1 MEAGEGDAET
11 ALRRSTLRIFSA
23 RPGARC
29 RTSGSDRRKSLA
41 GEVRFRR
48 GVSGW
53 SGYAYGE
60 AADGIAARDL
70 LETRLSTSDAV
81 LHNQDNREHDILDS
95 DDYYQFAGGLSAA
108 VAHLSG
114 RDVPVYHN
122 DHSLAE
128 RRSSVPLARKSG
140 ALSAA
145 VPATR
150 NGSPARCATATRA
163 RSRWRRRSIT
173 CSLFGDDRTGCR
185 ASFHGALRSLYRDR
199 QGS

>member
-1 MEAGEGDAET
+1 MSRRDLNPLAATVRAETSRHEAEGGDAET

-23 RPGARC
+23 RPGAYGAGLQALIDENLWQER
-29 RTSGSDRRKSLA
+29 SDFAEAFL
-41 GEVRFRR
+41 V
-48 GVSGW
+48 W

-60 AADGIAARDL
+60 ATDGIAARDL
-70 LETRLSTSDAV
+70 LEDRLSTSDAV

-128 RRSSVPLARKSG
+128 RPVIRTLG
-140 ALSAA
+140 ED
-145 VPATR
+145 
-150 NGSPARCATATRA
+150 RA
-163 RSRWRRRSIT
+163 CRSRPCQQPEMDRRRDAPW
-173 CSLFGDDRTGCR
+173 LQGRVRDGGD
-185 ASFHGALRSLYRDR
+185 A
-199 QGS
+199 